1 MLSLI
6 ISIFFHTKC
15 CFFFTETIAVLKG
28 HSGLV
33 KGVTWDPVGKYLASQ
48 SEDRTLRVWRTVD
61 WKEEQ
66 VIKEPFEKCAGSTH
80 VLRLNWSPDGNFLVS
95 AHAMNGPGPTAQII
109 QRDGWSYEMDF
120 VGHRKPVTCVR
131 FNNVLFRRP
140 SKKASSYSCCC
151 AIGSRDQSISI
162 WLTTKKR
169 PLVVIRELFS
179 NSVLDSSWSSTGHQ
193 LMACSWDGTVA
204 YIEFSEDE
212 LGKPLTK
219 EEKVKTAQN
228 YRSHLLKFG

>member
-1 MLSLI
+1 MYANIVLKI
-6 ISIFFHTKC
+6 TP
-15 CFFFTETIAVLKG
+15 TEKIAVLKG
-28 HSGLV
+28 HTGLV

-48 SEDRTLRVWRTVD
+48 SEDRTLRIWRTLD

-80 VLRLNWSPDGNFLVS
+80 VLRLDWCPDGALLVS

-109 QRDGWSYEMDF
+109 DREGWTTQMDF

-131 FNNVLFRRP
+131 FNNGLFRKA
-140 SKKASSYSCCC
+140 SKKPSQYSCVC
-151 AIGSRDQSISI
+151 AIGSRDQSLSI
-162 WLTTKKR
+162 WLTTMRR

-179 NSVLDSSWSSTGHQ
+179 NSVLDASWNSSGYQ

-204 YIEFSEDE
+204 YIEFSEEE

-219 EEKVKTAQN
+219 EEKVN
-228 YRSHLLKFG
+228 YA